1 MTSKYK
7 NFLVGFEP
15 KPLQVS
21 GNRIY
26 INDFIDGDFGV
37 GLADINDALAE
48 FTDGDRVEVHI
59 NSPGGSVSE
68 GVAIA
73 NVIAGRPR
81 TDTIISGMAASIAS
95 VIAMGGDNVSMYPN
109 SMLMIHKPMSIVL
122 GGADTMRKEAD
133 VLDKIEDEMLIPSYS
148 RTGLATAELKEML
161 AAETWMGAKEAKEK
175 RFIDSVVDNSETDA
189 ENAAR
194 SARVR
199 KNYLHELR
207 ARAIRMRYGS

>member
-1 MTSKYK
+1 MTKKYK
-7 NFLVGFEP
+7 DFLVGFEP

-26 INDFIDGDFGV
+26 INDYIDGDFGV
-37 GLADINDALAE
+37 GLAEINEALAG
-48 FTDGDRVEVHI
+48 FDDGERVEVYI

-73 NVIAGRPR
+73 NLIAGRPR
-81 TDTIISGMAASIAS
+81 TDTVISGIAASIAS
-95 VIAMGGDNVSMYPN
+95 VIAMGGDEVRMFSN

-122 GGADTMRKEAD
+122 GGAEAMRKEAE

-148 RTGLATAELKEML
+148 RTGLGTAELRSML
-161 AAETWMGAKEAKEK
+161 AAETWMGAEEAKEK
-175 RFIDSVVDNSETDA
+175 RFIDSVVDKAETTA
-189 ENAAR
+189 ENVGR
-194 SARVR
+194 S
-199 KNYLHELR
+199 KNYLNKLR